1 MGTYG
6 TSRPPTERDTL
17 HYLNGV
23 PTELGVLVSSGVLV
37 AVNNATTA
45 NPFNSAVTCP
55 GTMQGTLAGKTLLLQ
70 PSSAGFVA
78 VGMTPALT
86 IANQTTVP
94 AAPGT
99 VHGVSLAATEKVIIL
114 MRPDVGWIQWIPS
127 GGAGNLF
134 VWELT

>member
-6 TSRPPTERDTL
+6 TSRPPTERDTI

-23 PTELGVLVSSGVLV
+23 PTELGVLVSSGVAV

-45 NPFNSAVTCP
+45 SPFNASITCP

-70 PSSAGFVA
+70 PSSAGFIA
-78 VGMTPALT
+78 VGTTPALT
-86 IANQTTVP
+86 VANQSVVP
-94 AAPGT
+94 AAFGT
-99 VHGVSLAATEKVIIL
+99 THGVALAAGEKAIVL
-114 MRPDVGWIQWIPS
+114 MRPDTGWLQWIPS

>member
-6 TSRPPTERDTL
+6 TSRPPTERDTI

-23 PTELGVLVSSGVLV
+23 PTELGVLVSSGVTV

-45 NPFNSAVTCP
+45 LPFNAAVTCP

-78 VGMTPALT
+78 VGLTPALT

-94 AAPGT
+94 AAFGT
-99 VHGVSLAATEKVIIL
+99 VHGVAIAAGEKVIIM
-114 MRPDVGWIQWIPS
+114 MRPDTGWIQWQPS

>member
-6 TSRPPTERDTL
+6 TSRPPTERDTI

-23 PTELGVLVSSGVLV
+23 PIELGVLVSSGATV

-45 NPFNSAVTCP
+45 NPFNAAVV
-55 GTMQGTLAGKTLLLQ
+55 GAGMQGTLAGKTLLIQ
-70 PSSAGFVA
+70 ASSAGFVA
-78 VGMTPALT
+78 VGTTPAIT

-94 AAPGT
+94 AAFGT
-99 VHGVSLAATEKVIIL
+99 THGVAMVAGEKSIIL

-134 VWELT
+134 VWELS

>member
-6 TSRPPTERDTL
+6 TSRPPTERDTI

-23 PTELGVLVSSGVLV
+23 PTELGVLVSSGVTV

-45 NPFNSAVTCP
+45 LPFNASVTCP

-70 PSSAGFVA
+70 PSSAGFIA
-78 VGMTPALT
+78 VGLTPALT

-94 AAPGT
+94 AAFGT
-99 VHGVSLAATEKVIIL
+99 VHGVAIAAGEKVIIM
-114 MRPDVGWIQWIPS
+114 MRPDTGWIQWQPS

>member
-1 MGTYG
+1 VSTYG
-6 TSRPPTERDTL
+6 TSRPPTERDTI

-23 PTELGVLVSSGVLV
+23 PTELGVLVSGGAS
-37 AVNNATTA
+37 VNNATTA
-45 NPFNSAVTCP
+45 NPFNAAVTCP

-94 AAPGT
+94 AAFGT
-99 VHGVSLAATEKVIIL
+99 VHGVAIAAGEKVIIM
-114 MRPDVGWIQWIPS
+114 MRPDFGWIQWNPS

>member
-6 TSRPPTERDTL
+6 TSRPPTERDTI

-45 NPFNSAVTCP
+45 LPFNAAVTCP

-70 PSSAGFVA
+70 PSSAGFIA
-78 VGMTPALT
+78 VGLTPALT

-94 AAPGT
+94 AAFGT
-99 VHGVSLAATEKVIIL
+99 VHGVALAAGEKAIIL

>member
-1 MGTYG
+1 VGTYG
-6 TSRPPTERDTL
+6 TSRPPTERDTI

-23 PTELGVLVSSGVLV
+23 PTELGVLVSSGVTV

-45 NPFNSAVTCP
+45 NPFNAAVTCP
-55 GTMQGTLAGKTLLLQ
+55 GTMQGTLAGKTILLQ

-78 VGMTPALT
+78 VGLTPALT
-86 IANQTTVP
+86 IANQSVVP
-94 AAPGT
+94 AAFGT
-99 VHGVSLAATEKVIIL
+99 VHGVALAAGEKAIIL

>member
-6 TSRPPTERDTL
+6 TSRPPTERDTI

-23 PTELGVLVSSGVLV
+23 PTELGVLVSSGVTV

-45 NPFNSAVTCP
+45 LPFNAAVTCP

-78 VGMTPALT
+78 VGLTPALT

-94 AAPGT
+94 AAFGT
-99 VHGVSLAATEKVIIL
+99 VHGVAIAAGEKVIIM
-114 MRPDVGWIQWIPS
+114 MRPDVGWIQWQPS

-134 VWELT
+134 VWELS

>member
-6 TSRPPTERDTL
+6 TSRPPTERDTI

-23 PTELGVLVSSGVLV
+23 PTELGVLVSSGVTV

-45 NPFNSAVTCP
+45 LPFNAAVTCP

-70 PSSAGFVA
+70 PTSAGFIA
-78 VGMTPALT
+78 VGLTPALT
-86 IANQTTVP
+86 IANQSVVP
-94 AAPGT
+94 AAFGT
-99 VHGVSLAATEKVIIL
+99 VHGVALAAGEKAIIL

-127 GGAGNLF
+127 GGSGNCF

>member
-6 TSRPPTERDTL
+6 TSRPPTSRDTI

-23 PTELGVLVSSGVLV
+23 PTELGVLVSSGVAV

-45 NPFNSAVTCP
+45 TPFDAAVTCP
-55 GTMQGTLAGKTLLLQ
+55 GTMQGTLAGKTLLIQ
-70 PSSAGFVA
+70 PSGAGFIA
-78 VGMTPALT
+78 IGTTPALT
-86 IANQTTVP
+86 IANQTTIP

-99 VHGVSLAATEKVIIL
+99 VHGVALASGEKAIII
-114 MRPDVGWIQWIPS
+114 MRPDVGWLQWIPS

-134 VWELT
+134 VWELS

>member
-6 TSRPPTERDTL
+6 TSRPPTERDTI

-23 PTELGVLVSSGVLV
+23 PTELGVLVSSGVTV

-45 NPFNSAVTCP
+45 LPFNAAVTCP

-70 PSSAGFVA
+70 PSSAGFIA
-78 VGMTPALT
+78 VGLTPTLT

-94 AAPGT
+94 AAFGT
-99 VHGVSLAATEKVIIL
+99 VHGVAIAAGEKVIIM
-114 MRPDVGWIQWIPS
+114 MRPDVGWIQWQPS

-134 VWELT
+134 VWELS

>member
-6 TSRPPTERDTL
+6 TSRPPTERDTI

-23 PTELGVLVSSGVLV
+23 PTELGVLVSSGVTV

-45 NPFNSAVTCP
+45 LPFNAAVTCP

-70 PSSAGFVA
+70 PTSAGFIA
-78 VGMTPALT
+78 VGLTPALT
-86 IANQTTVP
+86 IANQSVVP
-94 AAPGT
+94 AAFGT
-99 VHGVSLAATEKVIIL
+99 VHGVALAAGEKAIIL

-127 GGAGNLF
+127 GGAGNCF

>member
-6 TSRPPTERDTL
+6 TSRPPNERDTL

-23 PTELGVLVSSGVLV
+23 PIELGVLVSSGVLV
-37 AVNNATTA
+37 SVNNATTA
-45 NPFNSAVTCP
+45 NPFNAAVTCP

-70 PSSAGFVA
+70 PSSAGFIA
-78 VGMTPALT
+78 VGTTPALT

-94 AAPGT
+94 AVPGT
-99 VHGVSLAATEKVIIL
+99 VHGVALAAGEKAIVL
-114 MRPDVGWIQWIPS
+114 MRPDVGWLQWIPS

-134 VWELT
+134 VWELS

>member
-6 TSRPPTERDTL
+6 TSRPATERDTI

-23 PTELGVLVSSGVLV
+23 PVELGVLVSGGVALP
-37 AVNNATTA
+37 VNNATTA
-45 NPFNSAVTCP
+45 LPFHAAITCP

-70 PSSAGFVA
+70 PSSAGFIA
-78 VGMTPALT
+78 VGTTPALT
-86 IANQTTVP
+86 IANQAVVP

-99 VHGVSLAATEKVIIL
+99 VHGVALAAGEKAIVL
-114 MRPDVGWIQWIPS
+114 MRPDTGWLQWIPS

-134 VWELT
+134 VWELS

>member
-6 TSRPPTERDTL
+6 TSRPPTERDTI

-45 NPFNSAVTCP
+45 NPFNAAITCP
-55 GTMQGTLAGKTLLLQ
+55 GTMQGTLAGKTLLIQ

-78 VGMTPALT
+78 VGLTPALT
-86 IANQTTVP
+86 IANQSVVP
-94 AAPGT
+94 AAFGT
-99 VHGVSLAATEKVIIL
+99 VHGVALAATEKAIIL

>member
-6 TSRPPTERDTL
+6 TSRPPTERDTI

-23 PTELGVLVSSGVLV
+23 PTELGVLVSSGVTV

-45 NPFNSAVTCP
+45 LPFNAAVTCP

-70 PSSAGFVA
+70 PTSAGFVA
-78 VGMTPALT
+78 VGLTPALT
-86 IANQTTVP
+86 IANQSVVP
-94 AAPGT
+94 AAFGT
-99 VHGVSLAATEKVIIL
+99 VHGVALAAGEKAIIL

-127 GGAGNLF
+127 GGSGNCF